1 MVHNEARSLLMNVI
15 SLRVISNRARLL
27 VALEGS
33 SLNTGLAFGS
43 TSGGTPSNYIS
54 KLDNRIKVLE

>member
-1 MVHNEARSLLMNVI
+1 MVHNEARSLLMDVI
-15 SLRVISNRARLL
+15 SLRVISNRTRL

-43 TSGGTPSNYIS
+43 TSGGAPSNYIP

>member
-1 MVHNEARSLLMNVI
+1 MVHNEARSLLMDVI
-15 SLRVISNRARLL
+15 SLRVISNRTRL